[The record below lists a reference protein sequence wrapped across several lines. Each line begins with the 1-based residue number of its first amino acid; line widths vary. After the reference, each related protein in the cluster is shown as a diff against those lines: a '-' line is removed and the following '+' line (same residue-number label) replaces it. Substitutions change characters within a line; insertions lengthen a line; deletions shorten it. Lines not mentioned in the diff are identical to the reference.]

1 MLGVISVCVML
12 ITMSITTSVR
22 SEIVY
27 ARPDQEPNSTYL
39 WAGEVVTTSVPVADA
54 IATAR
59 SAKGSRPLEIRL
71 LRRADTHETTY
82 SLNLGS
88 TELAIRWDG
97 SETTRLTL
105 RGQVDRSGPVPR
117 ALTTIVGPKSLRE
130 TLCAPHGADL
140 CAPLPPDG
148 AKDKRQDLLDYLAG
162 ELEGET
168 AAERP
173 ADHDVRLRLNC
184 LLFWDSSFVDIVDVG
199 FRECWLAAVATYASS
214 NIALR
219 DP

>member
-71 LRRADTHETTY
+71 LRRPGNAPDECSAGLKEDPGTALLHW
-82 SLNLGS
+82 
-88 TELAIRWDG
+88 RG
-97 SETTRLTL
+97 SEANKLTL
-105 RGQVDRSGPVPR
+105 RGQVDWSGQ
-117 ALTTIVGPKSLRE
+117 LTAR
-130 TLCAPHGADL
+130 PH
-140 CAPLPPDG
+140 
-148 AKDKRQDLLDYLAG
+148 
-162 ELEGET
+162 
-168 AAERP
+168 
-173 ADHDVRLRLNC
+173 HNC
-184 LLFWDSSFVDIVDVG
+184 
-199 FRECWLAAVATYASS
+199 R
-214 NIALR
+214 
-219 DP
+219 